1 MKTLSRLSA
10 LLLTAALLLPAGA
23 QAAPRT
29 FSDLPASHW
38 AYDEMSQ
45 AVELGV
51 ITGYDDGSIHPDD
64 TLTWGQYLVMLVR
77 AFYPETYAS
86 LIANGVNWDQAGY
99 WAALGEGLLLEGDF
113 LPVTPET
120 LAAPILRADAAV
132 LLARVLPEDAHGYRG
147 WYYWDWGEPLP
158 ADEAF
163 SDYAA
168 LGAPYQVALTR
179 LYDAGIVYG
188 RDDGTFGGG
197 ETIKRSDGSVLL
209 IRVIDAEESSHYG
222 EETTVTIHITDRQG
236 DPLAPD
242 QVVETEV
249 GESVWYLVDDEE
261 LLPRYVCL
269 SDYEQVT
276 TRKSE
281 YTLVY
286 RPFTRA
292 ENDQADFEEAVER
305 GEASW
310 DDYYDQPFWLWFQGE
325 NDQKC
330 TLLFGDPAKRRYDN
344 QTEAYAH
351 MTTVTIPVWHLDRQG
366 NKVPATTDL
375 VINAAIAGDVV
386 AIFTEIYNDPEQ
398 FPIHDVGG
406 YSWRGDSATGEHNC
420 GTAIDINAAEN
431 YQVRDGKAMVGSY
444 WKPGEDPYSMPSD
457 GSVVRIFAEHGWSWG
472 GDAWAWDDDPNSGY
486 HDYMHLSYMGG

>member
-1 MKTLSRLSA
+1 MF
-10 LLLTAALLLPAGA
+10 TAFLIKYA
-23 QAAPRT
+23 
-29 FSDLPASHW
+29 
-38 AYDEMSQ
+38 EI
-45 AVELGV
+45 GV
-51 ITGYDDGSIHPDD
+51 KGKNR
-64 TLTWGQYLVMLVR
+64 YLFEDMLVHQMKL
-77 AFYPETYAS
+77 ALKKCDGQF
-86 LIANGVNWDQAGY
+86 LIHKSQGRIFVEAQ
-99 WAALGEGLLLEGDF
+99 GEF
-113 LPVTPET
+113 
-120 LAAPILRADAAV
+120 
-132 LLARVLPEDAHGYRG
+132 
-147 WYYWDWGEPLP
+147 
-158 ADEAF
+158 
-163 SDYAA
+163 
-168 LGAPYQVALTR
+168 
-179 LYDAGIVYG
+179 
-188 RDDGTFGGG
+188 
-197 ETIKRSDGSVLL
+197 
-209 IRVIDAEESSHYG
+209 
-222 EETTVTIHITDRQG
+222 
-236 DPLAPD
+236 
-242 QVVETEV
+242 
-249 GESVWYLVDDEE
+249 
-261 LLPRYVCL
+261 
-269 SDYEQVT
+269 
-276 TRKSE
+276 
-281 YTLVY
+281 
-286 RPFTRA
+286 
-292 ENDQADFEEAVER
+292 DFEEAVER

-486 HDYMHLSYMGG
+486 HAYMHLSYMGG